1 MPFSPIDC
9 SVIIPTHNRAAI
21 LAETLR
27 RLLVLPD
34 RRFEIIVVDNGSTD
48 ESADLMRRFQSVRW
62 IALGK
67 NHGCA
72 ARNIG
77 AMAASGRVLLMLDDD
92 SWPEPGVID
101 GLVQRFDRRHELG
114 AVACR
119 VRLVDRPDR
128 HDAGGVPGI
137 FFNCGGAVRRD
148 AFISAGGFPIDFD
161 YYVEEY
167 ALACRLLKAGWRIE
181 PHGDLLVWHRRVI
194 RNRDNNR
201 MLRLLVRNN
210 LRLWDR
216 YAPDQLRQE
225 MRDQT
230 MERYRRVARKENA
243 MSGYLE
249 GMEAGHRACS
259 EAPARRSP
267 LSSAEYAA
275 LFGLDRAQEV
285 LANWADKQR
294 IRRAAIF
301 WRAKACEQL
310 IDLAISLN
318 IRIDAIHD
326 DVIETDCWRGI
337 TLRHVRDFDASAVD
351 GVIVGSLSPGVA
363 EDLTHD
369 FLKQYPEIP
378 VISAAPWAL
387 AGGHHDP
394 AQEHRV
400 IDFKSADA
408 VRSLRLSASSS
419 TASKANC

>member
-1 MPFSPIDC
+1 MPSKPIDC

-21 LAETLR
+21 LDDTLR
-27 RLLVLPD
+27 RLVALPD
-34 RRFEIIVVDNGSTD
+34 RRREIIVVDNGSTD
-48 ESADLMRRFQSVRW
+48 ATAAVVRRYPSARW
-62 IALGK
+62 IELGR

-92 SWPEPGVID
+92 SWPEPGVMD
-101 GLVQRFDRRHELG
+101 GLVRRFDLRPELG

-119 VRLVDRPDR
+119 VRLVDQPHR

-167 ALACRLLKAGWRIE
+167 DLACRLLKAGWWIE

-216 YAPDQLRQE
+216 YAPEQLRQE
-225 MRDQT
+225 LRDQT
-230 MERYRRVARKENA
+230 IERYRRVARKEGA
-243 MSGYLE
+243 MAGYLE
-249 GMEAGHRACS
+249 GMEEGRRACS

-275 LFGLDRAQEV
+275 LFGLEAAQEV
-285 LANWADKQR
+285 LADWADKKR

-310 IDLAISLN
+310 IDLAMGIN

-326 DVIETDCWRGI
+326 DVIEADCWRGI
-337 TLRHVRDFDASAVD
+337 SLRSVRDFDPSAVD

-363 EDLTHD
+363 EDFTHD
-369 FLKQYPEIP
+369 FHQQYPEIP

-387 AGGHHDP
+387 AGGPRHISRATCISDSKP
-394 AQEHRV
+394 A
-400 IDFKSADA
+400 D
-408 VRSLRLSASSS
+408 VRHGASLSAAGPCPS
-419 TASKANC
+419 TANC